1 MKRTNQWF
9 YVITIVL
16 FCAVTAHAALTLKVA
31 EPKTYGQ
38 KTIVKMD
45 LGNTFTNTIES
56 VRAVVFLLDD
66 NGKVVG
72 QETRWI
78 IGGTKDRPPL
88 APDAKTTFNF
98 VVQASKPFTKTKVT
112 VTRIVLEGERLADV
126 NKDVQIE
133 SVPAGGVGSAQR

>member
-1 MKRTNQWF
+1 MKYSIKLS
-9 YVITIVL
+9 YVILGLLTTGDM
-16 FCAVTAHAALTLKVA
+16 ARAALTLKVA

-45 LGNTFTNTIES
+45 LRNTFTNTIES
-56 VRAVVFLLDD
+56 ALAVVFLLDD
-66 NGKVVG
+66 NGKTVG

-112 VTRIVLEGERLADV
+112 VTRRFWR
-126 NKDVQIE
+126 
-133 SVPAGGVGSAQR
+133 AGNSPM